1 MSAMQ
6 AGADMAATSVH
17 KLGGSLTQSSILN
30 VKEGLVNVKH
40 VQSIISMLTT
50 TSTSYILLASLDVA
64 RKRLATEGTVL
75 IEQTIQLAEQVRDAI
90 NDIEHLYCPG
100 KEMLGTDATFNY
112 DPTKIIVSVKDL
124 GITGHQAEVWLRE
137 QYNIEV
143 ELSDLYNIL
152 CLVTFGDTESETN
165 TLIAALQDLSATFKN
180 KADKG
185 VQVQVEIPEIPVL
198 ALSPRDAFYSETE
211 VIPFENAAGRIIAD
225 FVMVYPPGIP
235 IFTPGEII
243 TQDNLEYIRKN
254 LEAGLPVQGPE
265 DMTLQTL
272 RVIKEYKPIS

>member
-64 RKRLATEGTVL
+64 RKRLATEGKAL
-75 IEQTIQLAEQVRDAI
+75 IEQTIQLAEQVRNAI

-112 DPTKIIVSVKDL
+112 
-124 GITGHQAEVWLRE
+124 
-137 QYNIEV
+137 
-143 ELSDLYNIL
+143 IL
-152 CLVTFGDTESETN
+152 
-165 TLIAALQDLSATFKN
+165 Q
-180 KADKG
+180 
-185 VQVQVEIPEIPVL
+185 
-198 ALSPRDAFYSETE
+198 R
-211 VIPFENAAGRIIAD
+211 
-225 FVMVYPPGIP
+225 
-235 IFTPGEII
+235 
-243 TQDNLEYIRKN
+243 
-254 LEAGLPVQGPE
+254 
-265 DMTLQTL
+265 
-272 RVIKEYKPIS
+272 